1 MIIKGSD
8 LAQPRKEVHAKAQK
22 SLRFNVFAPYAFL
35 NLAPWREII
44 AHPNWVL

>member
-1 MIIKGSD
+1 MISRNHARSARKG
-8 LAQPRKEVHAKAQK
+8 AK